1 MGQPSI
7 TLGIFHCHGN
17 NNDNDNDCNASDSN
31 NNDHHNSCNNTRKH
45 PDSPTPVLYS
55 TIGMTLHS
63 TGKINKGI

>member
-31 NNDHHNSCNNTRKH
+31 NNDHHISCNNTVENGDAR
-45 PDSPTPVLYS
+45 PFIMTATMDS
-55 TIGMTLHS
+55 
-63 TGKINKGI
+63 N